1 MYGPSELFI
10 YGADK
15 IITKFVKVHHTHE
28 VTVKGHSKKVS
39 RFNLEDSSFH
49 WIDRRNCLDELGRIP
64 LGVFT
69 DACFLA
75 GSTLLPTFPP
85 LKNLSIHPKGATM
98 RDIVSLVISCGN
110 NVTQVCA
117 HYSGDAAVKGYLD
130 RYKRAATGAKY
141 HIVITDQGDI
151 EPKDKEHAPHDLN
164 SCIGNRLPEEL
175 NMYLS
180 RGMIR
185 PRVLN
190 WLASGQILLTAPYDG
205 GDSLEYQNL
214 IKNQL
219 EPMRTQAISLLADSL
234 HRYYQRK
241 ELTTKVWF
249 DTEHEAKT
257 NVKDFLPSPKD
268 RISEWNVK
276 GDVISGQRRKL
287 VVNHNFYR
295 SFDLALFL
303 IVVQATAEDFLPGSL
318 SFAIRSL
325 ADNDFASK
333 TITPKPKGQENVG
346 SLVPI
351 THA

>member
-1 MYGPSELFI
+1 MYFEEHQNQYIDAIYGPSELFLH
-10 YGADK
+10 GADK
-15 IITKFVKVHHTHE
+15 IITKFVKVFHHTNE
-28 VTVKGHSKKVS
+28 VMEKGHSKKVS
-39 RFNLEDSSFH
+39 RFSLEDSSFQ
-49 WIDRRNCLDELGRIP
+49 WIDRRNCLEELGRIP
-64 LGVFT
+64 LSVFT

-85 LKNLSIHPKGATM
+85 LKNLSAYPKGSTM

-110 NVTQVCA
+110 SVTQACS
-117 HYSGDAAVKGYLD
+117 HYSGDAAVKGYLE
-130 RYKRAATGAKY
+130 RYKRAATSAKY

-180 RGMIR
+180 RGMIK

-205 GDSLEYQNL
+205 GNSPEYKNL
-214 IKNQL
+214 VKNQL

-241 ELTTKVWF
+241 ELITKVWF
-249 DTEHEAKT
+249 DTEYEAKT

-276 GDVISGQRRKL
+276 GDAISAQRRKL
-287 VVNHNFYR
+287 GVN
-295 SFDLALFL
+295 
-303 IVVQATAEDFLPGSL
+303 
-318 SFAIRSL
+318 
-325 ADNDFASK
+325 
-333 TITPKPKGQENVG
+333 
-346 SLVPI
+346 
-351 THA
+351 

>member
-1 MYGPSELFI
+1 MYFEEHQNQFVDAIYGPSELFL
-10 YGADK
+10 YGVDK
-15 IITKFVKVHHTHE
+15 IITKFKTVHQTNE
-28 VTVKGHSKKVS
+28 VSEKGHSKKVS
-39 RFNLEDSSFH
+39 RFSLEDSTFQ
-49 WIDRRNCLDELGRIP
+49 WIDRRSCLEELGRIP
-64 LGVFT
+64 PGVFI

-75 GSTLLPTFPP
+75 GSKLLTTFPP
-85 LKNLSIHPKGATM
+85 LDNPSVYPKGFTM
-98 RDIVSLVISCGN
+98 RDIVSLIISCGHSA
-110 NVTQVCA
+110 TQVCA
-117 HYSGDAAVKGYLD
+117 HYSSDASVKALRYLD
-130 RYKRAATGAKY
+130 RYKRAATSIRY
-141 HIVITDQGDI
+141 HIVITNQGDI

-214 IKNQL
+214 VRNQL

-241 ELTTKVWF
+241 ELATKVWF
-249 DTEHEAKT
+249 DAEYEAKT

-276 GDVISGQRRKL
+276 GDAVLGQRRKL
-287 VVNHNFYR
+287 GVIQV
-295 SFDLALFL
+295 
-303 IVVQATAEDFLPGSL
+303 
-318 SFAIRSL
+318 
-325 ADNDFASK
+325 
-333 TITPKPKGQENVG
+333 
-346 SLVPI
+346 
-351 THA
+351 